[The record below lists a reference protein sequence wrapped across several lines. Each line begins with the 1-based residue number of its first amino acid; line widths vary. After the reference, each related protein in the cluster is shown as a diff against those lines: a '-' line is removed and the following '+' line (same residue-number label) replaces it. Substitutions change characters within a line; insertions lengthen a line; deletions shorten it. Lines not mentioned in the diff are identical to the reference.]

1 MTMIAALDDASA
13 APGMLVGAF
22 VGDSLRG
29 VARLQTVQGASRPVA
44 FLMAYANAA
53 SGETLSFRVFDPASE
68 QVRALATRQ
77 AFVADAALGTLAAP
91 LVLRGASATAV
102 DALALPTAFSVDA
115 LAPNPFASQAV
126 LRYALPSAE
135 QVRIEVV
142 DVMGRR
148 VAVLADA
155 RQEAGRY
162 AVVLDGSTLASGVY
176 VVTIRAGVY
185 HQTVRVTRVR

>member
-1 MTMIAALDDASA
+1 M
-13 APGMLVGAF
+13 
-22 VGDSLRG
+22 
-29 VARLQTVQGASRPVA
+29 
-44 FLMAYANAA
+44 
-53 SGETLSFRVFDPASE
+53 
-68 QVRALATRQ
+68 
-77 AFVADAALGTLAAP
+77 
-91 LVLRGASATAV
+91 
-102 DALALPTAFSVDA
+102 
-115 LAPNPFASQAV
+115 APNPFASQAV

-162 AVVLDGSTLASGVY
+162 AVMLDGSTLASGVY

-185 HQTVRVTRVR
+185 HQTVRVIACGE

>member
-1 MTMIAALDDASA
+1 M
-13 APGMLVGAF
+13 
-22 VGDSLRG
+22 
-29 VARLQTVQGASRPVA
+29 SRPLA
-44 FLMAYANAA
+44 FLTAYSNAA
-53 SGETLSFRVFDPASE
+53 SGESVSFRLFDPSSE
-68 QVRALATRQ
+68 QVRLLTPAQ
-77 AFVADAALGTLAAP
+77 PFVPEGALGTPATP
-91 LVLRGASATAV
+91 LSLRPATATAT
-102 DALALPTAFSVDA
+102 DALALPLAFAVEPM
-115 LAPNPFASQAV
+115 APNPFASQAV